1 MDFSDCSSGG
11 ITDKV
16 LSHCTNSV
24 TGTDQREAGNP
35 RATNLGQISVKCNEN
50 HENIKVLRALK
61 HYITVKEMRLKSTE
75 ITPDQICVY
84 AHGFYEKICRNTNI

>member
-16 LSHCTNSV
+16 LSHCTNSI

-35 RATNLGQISVKCNEN
+35 RATNLGQISVELNEN
-50 HENIKVLRALK
+50 HENMKVLRTSEHLYNSK
-61 HYITVKEMRLKSTE
+61 RNEVKEYR
-75 ITPDQICVY
+75 
-84 AHGFYEKICRNTNI
+84 ANT